1 MYRELRFHKRKI
13 MIVISNPTE
22 ITNEINII
30 NSLFE
35 EGMELFHIRKPNYS
49 IEELRSF
56 LSAINSSYY
65 SKLVLHQHHELAEE
79 FQIKRVHFTE
89 KERLTKPVKLSKPDR
104 YKFLSTSVH
113 SIKDFNILSNAFD
126 YAFLSPIYPS
136 ISKQNYVP
144 TKNAFEEIKK
154 RTNHHTK
161 LIALGGI
168 SVENIEEVLHNNF
181 DDYALLGAIWN
192 TKNPIENFKKCQ
204 TIAQSF

>member
-49 IEELRSF
+49 KEELRSF
-56 LSAINSSYY
+56 LLAIHSRYY
-65 SKLVLHQHHELAEE
+65 SQLVLHQHHELTEE
-79 FQIKRVHFTE
+79 FQIKKVHFTE
-89 KERLTKPVKLSKPDR
+89 KDRLNKIPDKFQKSVR
-104 YKFLSTSVH
+104 FLSTSVH
-113 SIKDFNILSNAFD
+113 SIEDFNDLPNVYN
-126 YAFLSPIYPS
+126 YAFLSPIYSS

-144 TKNAFEEIKK
+144 VKNAFEEIKK
-154 RTNHHTK
+154 RTNQYTK

-168 SVENIEEVLHNNF
+168 SFENIEEILRNGF
-181 DDYALLGAIWN
+181 DDFALLGTIWN

>member
-22 ITNEINII
+22 IVNEVSII

-49 IEELRSF
+49 IEKLRSF
-56 LSAINSSYY
+56 LLAIHSNYY
-65 SKLVLHQHHELAEE
+65 SKLVLHQHHELTEE
-79 FQIKRVHFTE
+79 FQIKKVHFTE
-89 KERLTKPVKLSKPDR
+89 KDRLNKIPDKFQKSVR
-104 YKFLSTSVH
+104 FLSTSVH
-113 SIKDFNILSNAFD
+113 SIEDFNDLPNVYN
-126 YAFLSPIYPS
+126 YAFLSPIYSS

-168 SVENIEEVLHNNF
+168 SVENIEKVLHNNF